1 VPDEYQ
7 IDGYEIGKEIGAGG
21 MARVF
26 LAKQMSLH
34 RQVAIKILHPHLTG
48 GGDFRK
54 RFLHEG
60 QMLARLNHPNI
71 VAIYDIGTS
80 NDASYMAMEYLQS
93 GTLNQRIRDG
103 MSLAEVIRV
112 CTQIAHALSLAHHN
126 HIVHRDL
133 KPSNIMFKDEVTP
146 VLTDFG
152 IARQLDTDHRMT
164 KTGMVVGT
172 PYYMSPEQ
180 LSGQDIDG
188 RADLYSLGVMLF
200 ELLTGD
206 LPFKAEEPLALAMQ
220 HVQQP
225 PPPLPDNLA
234 ELQPILDKMLAKS
247 CTDRFGDMID
257 FCEAMQSLVA
267 ENTDFASR
275 LSGETQLFS
284 TDQFSDPRFKAKA
297 PKPASSQETGMA
309 SSQITSGGGRWRTGK
324 LLAIAAMLLISAGVG
339 TYMLWPD
346 NRPGLELSD
355 EKQQIVDNLLM
366 RVNGYIAVNQI
377 DTPEGKNAVQIL
389 QQIEQMAPNHPDAR
403 DLAEQIIIYYQTD
416 ASLALDNDDLEAASI
431 NVNKGLALI
440 PDNKALLDLKFR
452 IESQQ
457 QQFENQLIVTRL
469 LNQASGQIE
478 QRQLVQ
484 PVGDNALSSFDQVL
498 KIDPL
503 NETASK
509 GRQAIQQTLI
519 DQIDREIAEGELQL
533 AARHLSETDV
543 LFPGSRQVLIARE
556 ALNNAQGD
564 IIARQEVAELLDRAD
579 TLMTSG
585 TLVSDDGES
594 ALDLY
599 QSVLGK
605 DMDNTT
611 AIDGLSRIG
620 SSYANQ
626 AEQALAGEQFPLA
639 ASLAQD
645 GLRALPDNSRL
656 LNIQSRAISALG
668 QQEQEI
674 ENALASALSW
684 QQQGNFFGPG
694 DQNAYAGYQ
703 RALELDLDNARAKA
717 ALRRLPEQI
726 IASIQSLQRAD
737 RFTDAMTL
745 LEQAQA
751 PFGAERF
758 AALRSEL
765 DQQLAAQQTQ
775 RELQQQIQQT
785 RQLIAVR
792 PFTQDSI
799 LAAAGQLKQLLQTYP
814 NDARLVALLAEYTQA
829 IAGQAESLSQ
839 GENDLAALILMDYA
853 LDAFPNNQRLSDS
866 YSRIEQTRRQRL
878 QAEQARLAAVSGTLA
893 IDALPWAELTAIRR
907 SDGSS
912 VSLPDQ
918 RTTPL
923 TLSLPE
929 GQYTLTLDNA
939 DGNPQELIAQ
949 ITRQQVVLLTAD
961 FKTLSANDYFRRA
974 NW

>member
-1 VPDEYQ
+1 MSDEYQ
-7 IDGYEIGKEIGAGG
+7 IDGYEMGKEIGAGG

-26 LAKQMSLH
+26 LARQMSLH
-34 RQVAIKILHPHLTG
+34 RQVAIKVLHPHLTG

-80 NDASYMAMEYLQS
+80 NDASYMAMEYLQG

-103 MSLAEVIRV
+103 MSLSEVIRV

-126 HIVHRDL
+126 QIVHRDL
-133 KPSNIMFKDEVTP
+133 KPSNIMFRDEVTP

-180 LSGQDIDG
+180 LSGQEIDG

-225 PPPLPDNLA
+225 PPPLPDNLC

-247 CTDRFGDMID
+247 CTDRFGDMLD
-257 FCEAMQSLVA
+257 FCEAMKTLVT

-275 LSGETQLFS
+275 LSGETKLFS
-284 TDQFSDPRFKAKA
+284 TDQFTDPRFKAKTA
-297 PKPASSQETGMA
+297 KPANSEETRMATSS
-309 SSQITSGGGRWRTGK
+309 ITSAGGRWRTGK
-324 LLAIAAMLLISAGVG
+324 ILAIAAMLLIAAGVG
-339 TYMLWPD
+339 TYLLWPD
-346 NRPGLELSD
+346 SSSGPELTA
-355 EKQQIVDNLLM
+355 EQQQIVDNLLM

-377 DTPEGKNAVQIL
+377 DAPEGKNAVQVL
-389 QQIEQMAPNHPDAR
+389 EQIEQISPGHPDAR
-403 DLAEQIIIYYQTD
+403 ELAEQIIVYYQTD
-416 ASLALDNDDLEAASI
+416 ASLALDNDDLEAATQ

-440 PDNKALLDLKFR
+440 PDNKALLDLKFK

-469 LNQASGQIE
+469 LDQASQQIAE
-478 QRQLVQ
+478 RQLVQ
-484 PVGDNALSSFDQVL
+484 PEGDNALDSFDQVL

-519 DQIDREIAEGELQL
+519 DQIDREIADGQLDL
-533 AARHLSETDV
+533 AARHLSETDA
-543 LFPGSRQVLIARE
+543 LFPGSRQVQMARE
-556 ALNNAQGD
+556 SLDNAQRD
-564 IIARQEVAELLDRAD
+564 ILAKQEVTELLARAE
-579 TLMTSG
+579 TLMTAG
-585 TLVSDDGES
+585 TLIRDDGES

-599 QSVLGK
+599 QSVLSK
-605 DMDNTT
+605 DIDNRT

-620 SSYANQ
+620 DTYARQ
-626 AEQALAGEQFPLA
+626 AEQALAADQFPQA
-639 ASLAQD
+639 ASLARD
-645 GLRALPDNSRL
+645 GLRALPDDSRL
-656 LNIQSRAISALG
+656 LSIQSRAISALG
-668 QQEQEI
+668 EQEQDI

-684 QQQGNFFGPG
+684 QQQGKYFGPG
-694 DQNAYAGYQ
+694 EQNAYASYQ
-703 RALELDLDNARAKA
+703 RVLTLDPDNARASA

-737 RFTDAMTL
+737 RFADAMSL
-745 LEQAQA
+745 LEQAQE

-758 AALRSEL
+758 ATLRSEL
-765 DQQLAAQQTQ
+765 DQQMAAQQSQ
-775 RELQQQIQQT
+775 RQLQQQIQQA

-799 LAAAGQLKQLLQTYP
+799 TAAAAQLKQLLQTYP

-829 IAGQAESLSQ
+829 IAGQAESLSA
-839 GENDLAALILMDYA
+839 GENDMAALILMDYA

-866 YSRIEQTRRQRL
+866 YDRIEQTRRRRIE
-878 QAEQARLAAVSGTLA
+878 AEQARLAAISGTLSV
-893 IDALPWAELTAIRR
+893 DALPWAELTAIRR
-907 SDGSS
+907 SDGSV

-939 DGNPQELIAQ
+939 DGSPQEISAR
-949 ITRQQVVLLTAD
+949 ITRQQTARVTAD
-961 FKTLSANDYFRRA
+961 FKTISADDYFSRA